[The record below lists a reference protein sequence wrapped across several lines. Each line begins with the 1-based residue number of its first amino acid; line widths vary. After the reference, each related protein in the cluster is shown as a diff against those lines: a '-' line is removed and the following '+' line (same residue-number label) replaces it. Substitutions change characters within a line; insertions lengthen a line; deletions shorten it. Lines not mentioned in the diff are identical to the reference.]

1 MVVVDVKKG
10 PVDAL
15 NVCALISF
23 FLFFFL
29 FHLHVFQACVC
40 CSSGDDDD
48 DDDDDDDE
56 IRGTQT
62 QRGV

>member
-23 FLFFFL
+23 FLFFFFISPSCVPSMCLL
-29 FHLHVFQACVC
+29 FKW
-40 CSSGDDDD
+40 
-48 DDDDDDDE
+48 
-56 IRGTQT
+56 R
-62 QRGV
+62 